1 MKKIALG
8 TRKGRDLAVGD
19 QLYGTSAGTGALTM
33 VWEIAEITDTEF
45 SGMGFRNC
53 RAIVLWAAPGYTN
66 DDDDTYRSV
75 SISDTVDY
83 SVEVPELF
91 ATKLAE
97 DPR

>member
-8 TRKGRDLAVGD
+8 TRKGRDLVVGD

-33 VWEIAEITDTEF
+33 VWEIAEITDTQF

-53 RAIVLWAAPGYTN
+53 RAVVLWSAPGYTS
-66 DDDDTYRSV
+66 DDDTYRSV
-75 SISDTVDY
+75 SIGDDVDY
-83 SVEVPELF
+83 TIKVPELF